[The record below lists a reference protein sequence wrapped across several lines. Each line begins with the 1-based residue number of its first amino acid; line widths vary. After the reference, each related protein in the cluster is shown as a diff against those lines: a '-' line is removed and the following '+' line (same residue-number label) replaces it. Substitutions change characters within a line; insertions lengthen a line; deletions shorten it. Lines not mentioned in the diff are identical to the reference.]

1 MRQTN
6 LIISKGRRI
15 GRIGLSRWETDYR
28 KRNFVDKILFDYQKR
43 VLRLNRIFKLYNIL
57 QKIKDRKNE
66 QNEGCNK

>member
-15 GRIGLSRWETDYR
+15 GRIGL
-28 KRNFVDKILFDYQKR
+28 DKILFDYQKR

-57 QKIKDRKNE
+57 QKIKDENLSK
-66 QNEGCNK
+66 

>member
-1 MRQTN
+1 VAK
-6 LIISKGRRI
+6 LIMITELNFMK
-15 GRIGLSRWETDYR
+15 
-28 KRNFVDKILFDYQKR
+28 KRTKLYKILFDYQKR

>member
-6 LIISKGRRI
+6 LIISKGGRI
-15 GRIGLSRWETDYR
+15 GRIGL
-28 KRNFVDKILFDYQKR
+28 DKILFDYQKR

>member
-1 MRQTN
+1 MKALCKKYFRIGGQTN
-6 LIISKGRRI
+6 FMEFLK
-15 GRIGLSRWETDYR
+15 
-28 KRNFVDKILFDYQKR
+28 DKWYQKR

>member
-1 MRQTN
+1 MAK
-6 LIISKGRRI
+6 LIMITELNFMK
-15 GRIGLSRWETDYR
+15 
-28 KRNFVDKILFDYQKR
+28 KRTKLYKILFDYQKR

>member
-15 GRIGLSRWETDYR
+15 GRIGL
-28 KRNFVDKILFDYQKR
+28 DKILFDYQKR

>member
-15 GRIGLSRWETDYR
+15 GRIGL
-28 KRNFVDKILFDYQKR
+28 DKILFDYQKR

-66 QNEGCNK
+66 QNEGCNRTHSEVRVPRH

>member
-1 MRQTN
+1 M
-6 LIISKGRRI
+6 K
-15 GRIGLSRWETDYR
+15 
-28 KRNFVDKILFDYQKR
+28 KRTKLYKILFDYQKR